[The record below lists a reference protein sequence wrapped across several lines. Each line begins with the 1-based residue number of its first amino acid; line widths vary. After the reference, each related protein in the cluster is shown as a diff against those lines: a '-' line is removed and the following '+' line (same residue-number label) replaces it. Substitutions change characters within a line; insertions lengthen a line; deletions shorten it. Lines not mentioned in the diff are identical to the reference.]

1 MTHVGKN
8 IRRLRQK
15 KGWTLVQIAEKV
27 KVSVPAFSK
36 IETGPTDIN
45 MSRLKQL
52 ADIFEVSILEILYEE
67 GENPQEELIQEAN
80 LLKEQILAKDHTVN
94 ELQKKLIDLYEEV
107 SKKALQG
114 T

>member
-1 MTHVGKN
+1 MNNVGKN

-27 KVSVPAFSK
+27 QVSVPAFSK

-52 ADIFEVSILEILYEE
+52 AEIFGVSILDILYDE
-67 GENPQEELIQEAN
+67 GENPQDELMQEATLLKAKIQE
-80 LLKEQILAKDHTVN
+80 KEETVSV
-94 ELQKKLIDLYEEV
+94 LQRKLIDLYEEV
-107 SKKALQG
+107 TKK
-114 T
+114 

>member
-1 MTHVGKN
+1 MNNVGKN

-27 KVSVPAFSK
+27 QVSVPAFSK

-52 ADIFEVSILEILYEE
+52 AEIFGVSILDILYDE
-67 GENPQEELIQEAN
+67 GENPQDELLLEATVLKAKIQE
-80 LLKEQILAKDHTVN
+80 KEETVSV
-94 ELQKKLIDLYEEV
+94 LQRKLIDLYEEV
-107 SKKALQG
+107 TKK
-114 T
+114 

>member
-1 MTHVGKN
+1 MKNVGKN

-15 KGWTLVQIAEKV
+15 KGWTLVQIADKV

-52 ADIFEVSILEILYEE
+52 ADIFEVSILDILYDE
-67 GENPQEELIQEAN
+67 GENPREELIEEAN
-80 LLKEQILAKDHTVN
+80 VLKEQILEKDATVN
-94 ELQKKLIDLYEEV
+94 MLQKKLIDLYEEV
-107 SKKALQG
+107 SKKH
-114 T
+114 TSS

>member
-1 MTHVGKN
+1 MNKVGKN

-45 MSRLKQL
+45 MSRLAQL
-52 ADIFEVSILEILYEE
+52 ADIFGVSILDILYDE
-67 GENPQEELIQEAN
+67 GENPREELIEAAN
-80 LLKEQILAKDHTVN
+80 LLRIQLMEKDATVN
-94 ELQKKLIDLYEEV
+94 MLQKKLIDLYEEV
-107 SKKALQG
+107 SIKNSAS
-114 T
+114 

>member
-1 MTHVGKN
+1 MNNVGKN

-27 KVSVPAFSK
+27 QVSVPAFSK

-52 ADIFEVSILEILYEE
+52 AEIFGVSILDILYDE
-67 GENPQEELIQEAN
+67 GENPQDELMNEASILKAKIQE
-80 LLKEQILAKDHTVN
+80 KEETVSV
-94 ELQKKLIDLYEEV
+94 LQRKLIDLYEEV
-107 SKKALQG
+107 TKK
-114 T
+114 

>member
-1 MTHVGKN
+1 MNNVGKN

-27 KVSVPAFSK
+27 QVSVPAFSK

-52 ADIFEVSILEILYEE
+52 AEIFGVSILDILYDE
-67 GENPQEELIQEAN
+67 GENPQDELMQEATLLRAKIQE
-80 LLKEQILAKDHTVN
+80 KEETVSV
-94 ELQKKLIDLYEEV
+94 LQRKLIDLYEEV
-107 SKKALQG
+107 TKK
-114 T
+114 

>member
-1 MTHVGKN
+1 MNNVGKN

-27 KVSVPAFSK
+27 QVSVPAFSK

-52 ADIFEVSILEILYEE
+52 ADIFEVSILDILYEE
-67 GENPQEELIQEAN
+67 GENPQEELIEAAN
-80 LLKEQILAKDHTVN
+80 LLKEKIQEKEETVN

-107 SKKALQG
+107 SKR
-114 T
+114 

>member
-1 MTHVGKN
+1 MNNVGKN

-27 KVSVPAFSK
+27 QVSVPAFSK

-52 ADIFEVSILEILYEE
+52 AEIFGVSILDILYDE
-67 GENPQEELIQEAN
+67 GENPQDELMNEATILKAKIQE
-80 LLKEQILAKDHTVN
+80 KEETVSV
-94 ELQKKLIDLYEEV
+94 LQRKLIDLYEEV
-107 SKKALQG
+107 TKK
-114 T
+114 

>member
-1 MTHVGKN
+1 MNNVGKN

-27 KVSVPAFSK
+27 QVSVPAFSK

-52 ADIFEVSILEILYEE
+52 ADIFGVSILDILYDE
-67 GENPQEELIQEAN
+67 GENPQDELMQEATVLKAKIQE
-80 LLKEQILAKDHTVN
+80 KEETVSV
-94 ELQKKLIDLYEEV
+94 LQRKLIDLYEEV
-107 SKKALQG
+107 TKK
-114 T
+114 

>member
-1 MTHVGKN
+1 MNNVGKN

-27 KVSVPAFSK
+27 QVSVPAFSK

-52 ADIFEVSILEILYEE
+52 ANIFDVSILDILYEE
-67 GENPQEELIQEAN
+67 GKNPQEDLIEAAN
-80 LLKEQILAKDHTVN
+80 LLKEKIQEKEETVN

-107 SKKALQG
+107 SRR
-114 T
+114 

>member
-1 MTHVGKN
+1 MNKVGKN

-52 ADIFEVSILEILYEE
+52 ADIFEVSILDILYDE
-67 GENPQEELIQEAN
+67 GENPREELIEVAN
-80 LLKEQILAKDHTVN
+80 VLRDQILEKDATVN
-94 ELQKKLIDLYEEV
+94 MLQKKLIDLYEEV
-107 SKKALQG
+107 SRKNSMA
-114 T
+114 

>member
-1 MTHVGKN
+1 MNNVGRN

-27 KVSVPAFSK
+27 QVSVPAFSK

-52 ADIFEVSILEILYEE
+52 ADIFGVSILDILYDE
-67 GENPQEELIQEAN
+67 GENPQEDLLQEADQ
-80 LLKEQILAKDHTVN
+80 LKAKIREKDETVSN
-94 ELQKKLIDLYEEV
+94 LQKKLIDLYEEV
-107 SKKALQG
+107 TKR
-114 T
+114 